1 MALVA
6 AVAAAAL
13 VAVAATPASLWK
25 AYFDLRLVK
34 TTWCVCVCVCVGT
47 KDGRPPCGVLKEP
60 GRRSLAALSQPRRWE
75 VTT

>member
-34 TTWCVCVCVCVGT
+34 TTWCVCVCVCVSGLRMADPHAVYS
-47 KDGRPPCGVLKEP
+47 KNPVDAVWPP
-60 GRRSLAALSQPRRWE
+60 
-75 VTT
+75 